1 MGITAGT
8 SQLIVN
14 DLKDITATFERLDR
28 DRNTVKL
35 QEEIL
40 STKEYLDYL
49 KSILVIFTNTDSIRT
64 AIYQTEASII
74 IYDGVIMR
82 RIQEAETNTDTS
94 RKEKS
99 HLIAGD
105 LSKSSSVNS
114 SPSELE
120 DEEARKRKVEEP
132 HEKSDIPELSNRLMR
147 IKLETAEKEND
158 EADPGDHDDGT
169 EKKEERD
176 HEDDDSRK
184 CDESRRR
191 KAGRTESRDTSQ
203 RRSKSRG
210 EKSKD
215 TRTKQRLSM
224 LDSEDYCWSGNTA
237 FLQHYID
244 KWSLLLGSSD
254 YSPDQPMEFVLQ
266 CIPNDMRYII
276 SNCKTL
282 KEILTKLSY
291 YTSDGKAYA
300 LKNILEIKNS
310 SESQT
315 IEDDR
320 KLLQFFSKS
329 LENLTKQSST
339 PFFEYWTALDM
350 FRKLSSDLLRHQY
363 QSELEELATD
373 TTGTKYLLHNNY
385 LITMQQITTKA
396 TAELACYMDQG
407 LKSEK
412 PSVRTNKIHGKGYN
426 SRELCGVR
434 RGLSQRSNREPPQ
447 GSAREANRR
456 FYQEQQFNR
465 GSRRGTNLG
474 LQRSNTK
481 THHSSRNQDIR
492 YCNLCKVNGHDNLLF
507 CPKLPEY
514 VPELSS
520 PTGTKS
526 IPEEICKVCL

>member
-14 DLKDITATFERLDR
+14 DLKDITTTFERLDR
-28 DRNTVKL
+28 DINTVKL

-40 STKEYLDYL
+40 CTKEYLKYL
-49 KSILVIFTNTDSIRT
+49 KSTLAIFTNTDSIRT

-120 DEEARKRKVEEP
+120 DEDARKRKVEEP

-158 EADPGDHDDGT
+158 EANPGDHDDGT

-184 CDESRRR
+184 CDKSRRR
-191 KAGRTESRDTSQ
+191 KAGRIESRDTSQ

-224 LDSEDYCWSGNTA
+224 MDSKDYRWSGNTA
-237 FLQHYID
+237 ILQHYID
-244 KWSLLLGSSD
+244 KWSIFLGSSD
-254 YSPDQPMEFVLQ
+254 YSPDQEMEFVLQ
-266 CIPNDMRYII
+266 CITNEMRYII

-282 KEILTKLSY
+282 EEILTKLSH
-291 YTSDGKAYA
+291 YTSDGEAYA
-300 LKNILEIKNS
+300 LKTILEIKNS
-310 SESQT
+310 SESQK

-329 LENLTKQSST
+329 LENLTKLSNA
-339 PFFEYWTALDM
+339 PFLEYWTALDM

-396 TAELACYMDQG
+396 TAELARYMDQG

-412 PSVRTNKIHGKGYN
+412 PSVSTNKIQGKGYN
-426 SRELCGVR
+426 SREHYGVR
-434 RGLSQRSNREPPQ
+434 RRLSQRSNRESPQ
-447 GSAREANRR
+447 GSDREANRR
-456 FYQEQQFNR
+456 SNQGRGFIR
-465 GSRRGTNLG
+465 GSGRGSNHGSRTG
-474 LQRSNTK
+474 QRSNTR
-481 THHSSRNQDIR
+481 THYSSRDQYIR
-492 YCNLCKVNGHDNLLF
+492 YC
-507 CPKLPEY
+507 
-514 VPELSS
+514 
-520 PTGTKS
+520 
-526 IPEEICKVCL
+526 